1 MDTRFVVLL
10 AVIALLQSLFARKRA
25 GRGGEAPEETD
36 AASESGDFAE
46 RVGASG
52 GQGAPGRPLDVRDEL
67 AGRQGAGA
75 SVAQHRARPPSG
87 PASAESGRRKK
98 GFLEGLLEEIAAQA
112 KKDLPLPAPGDGS
125 PSESHTHV
133 GKRQAGGAPVSSAAA
148 RDALP
153 SFGVPEPRPGGAV
166 AGEPGGPP
174 ARARAL
180 PDPARALPDPWALG
194 SALPEPVADPSP
206 RPERPSKQPDEVAP
220 GSPRPSLQ
228 AARAES
234 GDEYGLRTRDGLRR
248 IVVAREVLGPPLALR
263 RRERT
268 EDVRA

>member
-46 RVGASG
+46 RVEASG
-52 GQGAPGRPLDVRDEL
+52 GQGAGRPLDVRDEL

-98 GFLEGLLEEIAAQA
+98 GFLEGLLEEIAAAQA

-180 PDPARALPDPWALG
+180 PDPWALG

-206 RPERPSKQPDEVAP
+206 RPERPSKRPDEVAP

-234 GDEYGLRTRDGLRR
+234 SDGYGLRTRDGLRR